1 MIKVTSNDY
10 VPDNKSVLELIYDN
24 IKPNNITAVVG
35 KLLMDGATMTITYL
49 GIWQTMKFICALNWE
64 IMRELNQ
71 KCFLKPVSF
80 CQEINKND
88 LQI

>member
-35 KLLMDGATMTITYL
+35 KLLMDGATMTMTYL
-49 GIWQTMKFICALNWE
+49 GI
-64 IMRELNQ
+64 
-71 KCFLKPVSF
+71 
-80 CQEINKND
+80 
-88 LQI
+88 